1 MRWYNNTNL
10 VHSIMEATIKYYLGA
25 SQLGLGS
32 IWTYFLGNAIW
43 RSEYI
48 GGFSFSPLLLGIH
61 LLLAIITYFILM
73 ALRFKKR
80 ESLSY
85 AYSSSLGK
93 KIMN

>member
-1 MRWYNNTNL
+1 MRWYNTNL
-10 VHSIMEATIKYYLGA
+10 VHTIMEATIKYYLGA
-25 SQLGLGS
+25 SQLGSGS
-32 IWTYFLGNAIW
+32 MWSNFLGNALW
-43 RSEYI
+43 RPEYTY

-61 LLLAIITYFILM
+61 FLFAIITYSILM

-93 KIMN
+93 KFMH

>member
-1 MRWYNNTNL
+1 
-10 VHSIMEATIKYYLGA
+10 MEATIKYYHGA
-25 SQLGLGS
+25 SQLGS
-32 IWTYFLGNAIW
+32 SSMWSYFLGNAIW
-43 RSEYI
+43 KSEYVAE
-48 GGFSFSPLLLGIH
+48 FSSLLLGIH
-61 LLLAIITYFILM
+61 FLFAIITYSILM